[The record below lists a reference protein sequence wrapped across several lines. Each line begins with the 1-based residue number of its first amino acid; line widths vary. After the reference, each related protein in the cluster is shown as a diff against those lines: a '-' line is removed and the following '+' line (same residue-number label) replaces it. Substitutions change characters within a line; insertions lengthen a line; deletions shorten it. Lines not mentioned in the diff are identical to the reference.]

1 MQKTC
6 EICGGKAIYTL
17 SPDIDI
23 YGLGAC
29 EEHLTILKQAYF
41 LLIYLGEDGY
51 QDYLRQFK
59 PPNKNK

>member
-23 YGLGAC
+23 HGLGAC
-29 EEHLTILKQAYF
+29 EEHLAILKQAYF
-41 LLIYLGEDGY
+41 ILIYLGEDDY
-51 QDYLRQFK
+51 QAYMMQFK